1 MSLFACAIKFL
12 FDRFVAFLGLL
23 GLGWLLLI
31 IALILKIKEP
41 GRPAFFRQYR
51 VGRYGKL
58 FVIHKF
64 RTMYQHQE
72 GPSVA
77 YPVTGRVTP
86 FGAKLRR
93 YKLDELPELWDV
105 LIGTMSFVGP
115 RPDVP
120 GYADQLEGEDRQVL
134 EMRPGIT
141 GLATLK
147 YRNEEEILKDMVL
160 KAKAEGDQRTETE
173 IAVWYNDHVIYPDKV
188 KLNLY
193 YYKNYS
199 FLLDLKILFQTV
211 FGA

>member
-1 MSLFACAIKFL
+1 MSFFARAIKYL
-12 FDRFVAFLGLL
+12 FDRVVAFLGLL

-31 IALILKIKEP
+31 IALIEKIKEP
-41 GRPAFFRQYR
+41 EQPVLFKQYR
-51 VGRYGKL
+51 VGRHGKL
-58 FVIHKF
+58 FTIHKF
-64 RTMYQHQE
+64 HTMYKDDV

-86 FGAKLRR
+86 LGAILRR

-120 GYADQLEGEDRQVL
+120 GYADKLEGEDRQVL

-147 YRNEEEILKDMVL
+147 YKNEEKILEEMVK
-160 KAKAEGDQRTETE
+160 KAKAEGDPRSETE
-173 IAVWYNDHVIYPDKV
+173 IAIWYNDHVIYPDKV

-193 YYKNYS
+193 YYHHYS
-199 FLLDLKILFQTV
+199 FLLDLKILFQTLL
-211 FGA
+211 